1 MKTLVIHPDDR
12 STDFLRPI
20 YRGIEDKT
28 VITTFKNMREIS
40 ELIDSHDRVIMM
52 GHGSPL
58 GLFSMDITAR
68 HPYIIHSAQSII
80 EALNQKDYNVFIWCY
95 ASNFVF
101 DNNLKGFSTGMFIS
115 EVGEA
120 ITCGIKPN
128 SKISEQVT
136 NSNNFFSEIAG
147 RYLIDSETKNP
158 TDLFQKV
165 SAEYSTIV
173 DENPVAKYNLQRLIY
188 R

>member
-12 STDFLRPI
+12 STDFLKPVYENI
-20 YRGIEDKT
+20 VDKT
-28 VITTFKNMREIS
+28 VVATFKDVGEVCK
-40 ELIDSHDRVIMM
+40 LIDSHDRVLMM
-52 GHGSPL
+52 GHGSPF
-58 GLFSMDITAR
+58 GLFSMDMTAR

-80 EALNQKDYNVFIWCY
+80 EALNRKDYNVFIWCY
-95 ASNFVF
+95 ASDFIFN
-101 DNNLKGFSTGMFIS
+101 NNLKGFSTGMFIS

-128 SKISEQVT
+128 SKIRQQVA
-136 NSNNFFSEIAG
+136 NSNNLFSEIAG

-158 TDLFQKV
+158 IELFQKV

>member
-20 YRGIEDKT
+20 YSYIADKT
-28 VITTFKNMREIS
+28 VITTFKSIEEVS
-40 ELIDSHDRVIMM
+40 ELIDSHDRVLMM

-68 HPYIIHSAQSII
+68 HPYVIHSAQSII
-80 EALNQKDYNVFIWCY
+80 EALNQKDYNVFVWCY
-95 ASNFVF
+95 ASDFVF
-101 DNNLKGFSTGMFIS
+101 NNNLKGFSTGMFIS

-120 ITCGIKPN
+120 IACGIKPN
-128 SKISEQVT
+128 RKISEQVA
-136 NSNNFFSEIAG
+136 NSNNLFSEIAG
-147 RYLIDSETKNP
+147 RYLVDSETKSP
-158 TDLFQKV
+158 TDLFEKV
-165 SAEYSTIV
+165 SKEYSSIV